1 MLPDISQFPKAMR
14 ALELIAD
21 GRTVRRACDE
31 VKIGLNTFQRII
43 RDVPEFR
50 DLYAEA
56 EQRGYDN
63 LAEILL
69 NIDTDATYGSS
80 DTKQQKIISDN
91 IKWFLSRKRPSQYG
105 DKVEITHVLTA
116 DKAII
121 GALERG
127 RLRAIGKPEDIID
140 GTFKE
145 VVPVLSEDE
154 DWAQFI

>member
-1 MLPDISQFPKAMR
+1 MADLIQFPKVMR

-21 GRTVRRACDE
+21 GRTVRRACDD
-31 VKIGLNTFQRII
+31 VKISIASFTRIVN
-43 RDVPEFR
+43 DVPEFKE
-50 DLYAEA
+50 LYAEA

-63 LAEILL
+63 MAEILL
-69 NIDTDATYGSS
+69 NIDTDPQYGSS

-105 DKVEITHVLTA
+105 DKVEITHVITA

-127 RLRAIGKPEDIID
+127 RQRAITGNIIE
-140 GTFKE
+140 GTFTE
-145 VVPVLSEDE
+145 VPALPVPADD
-154 DWAQFI
+154 DWTQFV